1 LWIRNVNDH
10 LGDAKELAMVGYLD
24 GGTEYLNFGVLDS
37 ASCRRVCGVFEAF
50 GDDISISGFLQW
62 VLPV

>member
-1 LWIRNVNDH
+1 
-10 LGDAKELAMVGYLD
+10 MVGYLD